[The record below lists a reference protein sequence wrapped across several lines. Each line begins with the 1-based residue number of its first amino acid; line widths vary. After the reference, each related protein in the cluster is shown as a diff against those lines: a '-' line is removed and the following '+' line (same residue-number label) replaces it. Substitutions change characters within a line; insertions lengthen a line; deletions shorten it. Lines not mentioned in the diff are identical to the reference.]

1 VASRAPAQWEFLG
14 YDELQQDAPQ
24 QDWLDKLRGARRY
37 SVRSNDLL
45 TLLQAAVGGCGV
57 GVFPRYAAARAPGL
71 VVLEP
76 ACPVRRKL
84 WLVMHDD
91 VRRAPHVRAVADE
104 IIAMF
109 EQE

>member
-1 VASRAPAQWEFLG
+1 MAGRAPAQWEFLG

-24 QDWLDKLRGARRY
+24 QAWLDKLRGARRC

-57 GVFPRYAAARAPGL
+57 GVFPRYVAARAPGL
-71 VVLEP
+71 VTLDP

-84 WLVMHDD
+84 WLVMHAD